1 MTSAELK
8 TQIDSEVTNKA
19 ANNSVSP
26 TNVGVN
32 LKDVVDY
39 VDQEKI
45 KYRQYKVAVLP
56 TSIAHVLLDEIG
68 FSSAIVTNPFNGKI
82 TVTKTGVF
90 TSVDVNKIDFIVTNV
105 NNAGSVFIG
114 VGSQG
119 GDFGQDLGDKFTI
132 NLFDMAGGQT
142 STPNSNVIVEVRIY
156 D

>member
-8 TQIDSEVTNKA
+8 TQIDSEVTSKA
-19 ANNSVSP
+19 STNSLSP
-26 TNVGVN
+26 TNVGDN

-56 TSIAHVLLDEIG
+56 TSISHVFFDEIG
-68 FSSAIVTNPFNGKI
+68 FGSAIVTNPFNGKI
-82 TVTKTGVF
+82 IVTKLGVF
-90 TSVDVNKIDFIVTNV
+90 NGIDVNKIDFIVTNV